1 MQDGVLGLSELI
13 ERVEHQ
19 VLLLLEE
26 RFGITR
32 LYLTMDD
39 LYRR

>member
-1 MQDGVLGLSELI
+1 MQDGVLGLSELC

-26 RFGITR
+26 RLGITR